1 MIKKILISICTA
13 IFITLPAFCKDV
25 IPSYSTTLHTKTY
38 GFYQVG
44 TPIIL
49 HQEPDEKSEVVQTI
63 NWTSDSLTPQEL
75 SFDDVF
81 TVFIGSKQLALMAV
95 DDETEDWVKLIYDN
109 KNNKS
114 GWMKKDD
121 PYKFLTWLN
130 FYNTYGRKYG
140 LYILKGAPDE
150 VKNIRSGNDEMSQLL
165 SEINMPTKIKLNAI
179 RGNWALISV
188 LDFDREPKTG
198 YIRWRGDDGIRYL
211 FPDIK

>member
-1 MIKKILISICTA
+1 MKKFLLLLVMCLGLMLPVQADNIMPSSVDFNYIRTLGLYQIPKDITIYEKPDETSGVINNIKWSAVDIY
-13 IFITLPAFCKDV
+13 PAGVKFSDLFV
-25 IPSYSTTLHTKTY
+25 VFIPSK
-38 GFYQVG
+38 
-44 TPIIL
+44 
-49 HQEPDEKSEVVQTI
+49 
-63 NWTSDSLTPQEL
+63 EL
-75 SFDDVF
+75 
-81 TVFIGSKQLALMAV
+81 GYAAV
-95 DDETEDWVKLIYDN
+95 TDETDGWIEIIY
-109 KNNKS
+109 NNRTGET
-114 GWMKKDD
+114 GWIKKDD

>member
-1 MIKKILISICTA
+1 MLAYYFSLNLNLVFKFSDL
-13 IFITLPAFCKDV
+13 FVVF
-25 IPSYSTTLHTKTY
+25 IPSK
-38 GFYQVG
+38 
-44 TPIIL
+44 
-49 HQEPDEKSEVVQTI
+49 
-63 NWTSDSLTPQEL
+63 EL
-75 SFDDVF
+75 
-81 TVFIGSKQLALMAV
+81 GYAAV
-95 DDETEDWVKLIYDN
+95 TDETDGWIEIIY
-109 KNNKS
+109 NNRTGET
-114 GWMKKDD
+114 GWIKKDD

>member
-1 MIKKILISICTA
+1 MKKFLLLLVMCLGLMLPVQADNIMPSSVDFNDIRTLGLYQIPKDITIYEKPDETSGVINNIKWSAVDIY
-13 IFITLPAFCKDV
+13 PAGVKFSDLFV
-25 IPSYSTTLHTKTY
+25 VFIPSK
-38 GFYQVG
+38 
-44 TPIIL
+44 
-49 HQEPDEKSEVVQTI
+49 
-63 NWTSDSLTPQEL
+63 EL
-75 SFDDVF
+75 
-81 TVFIGSKQLALMAV
+81 GYAAV
-95 DDETEDWVKLIYDN
+95 TDETDGWIEIIY
-109 KNNKS
+109 NNRTGET
-114 GWMKKDD
+114 GWIKKDD

-198 YIRWRGDDGIRYL
+198 YIRWRGDHGIRYL

>member
-1 MIKKILISICTA
+1 MKKFLLLLVMCLGLMLPVQADNIMPSSVDFNNIRTLGLYQIPKDITIYEKPDETSGVINNIKWSAVDIY
-13 IFITLPAFCKDV
+13 PAGVKFSDLFV
-25 IPSYSTTLHTKTY
+25 VFIPSK
-38 GFYQVG
+38 
-44 TPIIL
+44 
-49 HQEPDEKSEVVQTI
+49 
-63 NWTSDSLTPQEL
+63 EL
-75 SFDDVF
+75 
-81 TVFIGSKQLALMAV
+81 GYAAV
-95 DDETEDWVKLIYDN
+95 TDETDGWIEIIY
-109 KNNKS
+109 NNRTGET
-114 GWMKKDD
+114 GWIKKDD

>member
-1 MIKKILISICTA
+1 MKKFLLLLVMCLGLMLPVQADNILPVSVDFNDIRTLGLYQIPKDITIYEKPDETSGVINNIKWSAVDIY
-13 IFITLPAFCKDV
+13 PAGVKFSDLFV
-25 IPSYSTTLHTKTY
+25 VFIPSK
-38 GFYQVG
+38 
-44 TPIIL
+44 
-49 HQEPDEKSEVVQTI
+49 
-63 NWTSDSLTPQEL
+63 EL
-75 SFDDVF
+75 
-81 TVFIGSKQLALMAV
+81 GYAAV
-95 DDETEDWVKLIYDN
+95 TDETDGWIEIIY
-109 KNNKS
+109 NNRTGET
-114 GWMKKDD
+114 GWIKKDD